1 MLRYST
7 VGSHAGA
14 FPSGMRWLV
23 NAAARPFDGDGRR
36 RSMRFGVGVL
46 TAVLVVGTEAAGQVP
61 GPPADPQ
68 PRLRLD
74 TTLPVPAPATRERPS
89 DSTAG
94 LEVTATCPA
103 CPDERHGPVVNGNAP
118 WLWGARMRFGGDV
131 NWTAVGL
138 VGQRN
143 APLPLFMTQ
152 EMGGPPRPGAP
163 SATAPLADTRT
174 TWQLVLQGERALWH
188 GRHGATT
195 GVVGEAFLPL
205 GTWGATP
212 TSADAATPPRRAVRG
227 AFRVRF

>member
-1 MLRYST
+1 
-7 VGSHAGA
+7 
-14 FPSGMRWLV
+14 MRLGIGLL
-23 NAAARPFDGDGRR
+23 A
-36 RSMRFGVGVL
+36 
-46 TAVLVVGTEAAGQVP
+46 AVLGLGTEAASQAP
-61 GPPADPQ
+61 SPPPAEPQ

-74 TTLPVPAPATRERPS
+74 TTIPAATSETRESTS
-89 DSTAG
+89 DWTTG
-94 LEVTATCPA
+94 LEVTAACPTCPDA
-103 CPDERHGPVVNGNAP
+103 LRPPSTHGNAP
-118 WLWGARMRFGGDV
+118 WWWGARMRFGDDA

-163 SATAPLADTRT
+163 PSTAPLADTRT

-205 GTWGATP
+205 GAWGAAPAAVDAPTP
-212 TSADAATPPRRAVRG
+212 ARRAVRG